1 MARHPLEWLKE
12 QVLRLMDWLDR
23 FETSNPLLFKVFL
36 AVLIVA
42 LVAILVH
49 VGYVV
54 WKIARPTAATAPGA
68 RPTVGGLA
76 DARAYHDRADELARA
91 GRYAE
96 ALGHRFVAVLLELDR
111 ARALVFH
118 PSKTPAEYVSEA
130 RLDASGRVAFAELVA
145 RLYRHLFGAVPV
157 DETEF
162 QEFGAAAAGVV
173 RRVVP
178 G

>member
-1 MARHPLEWLKE
+1 MARHPLEWLRE
-12 QVLRLMDWLDR
+12 QWLRLIDWLDR
-23 FETSNPLLFKVFL
+23 FETSNPLLYKVFL
-36 AVLIVA
+36 AVLILA
-42 LVAILVH
+42 LFAILVH

-54 WKIARPTAATAPGA
+54 WKIARPTAATPSEA
-68 RPTVGGLA
+68 RVQRGGLA

-96 ALGHRFVAVLLELDR
+96 ALGHRFMAVLLELDR

-130 RLDASGRVAFAELVA
+130 RLDAGGRAAFAELVA

-162 QEFGAAAAGVV
+162 HEFGAAAAGVV
-173 RRVVP
+173 RHVVP